1 MQKKLLAVA
10 VAGALGVPA
19 IALAQNATV
28 NIYGRFYAE
37 YSKVFQGNS
46 NNLAPGGAP
55 LVDVDLLQNP
65 GSAIGFRG
73 EEKLGGGL
81 SAWFQCETTADWRGQ
96 STEGWCS
103 RNSALGLKG
112 GFGNLF
118 LGVWDTPFKRVGD
131 AVGANDTGI
140 FGSAQILAGQSTT
153 TNAGA
158 ASGGTFRRRQ
168 RDSVNYDTPNFG
180 GFQLSGAFTTLNPQT
195 STVNSSTGS
204 KPRVWS
210 LSAKYA
216 NGPINVY
223 GAYETHKDV
232 TGATGAGDDKGW
244 LVGGSFTFAN
254 QLKVGGLFTQQKFER
269 QVAGPLRLVEGKVNA
284 YHLGIDWMI
293 SGPHGVRAAWS
304 HAGNVKGT
312 GFPGFAAAGTSGG
325 PPYRPAF
332 NAAGGTSADL
342 YQIRYVHR
350 LSKRTEL
357 TAGYVKIKNKRN
369 AAYQL
374 YGTLNNAVGNDPS
387 AVALAFDH
395 RF

>member
-10 VAGALGVPA
+10 VAGALGAPA
-19 IALAQNATV
+19 LALAQNATV

-46 NNLAPGGAP
+46 NNL
-55 LVDVDLLQNP
+55 QNP

-73 EEKLGGGL
+73 EEKLGGGM

-118 LGVWDTPFKRVGD
+118 LGVWDTPFKRVQD
-131 AVGANDTGI
+131 SVGGNDTGI
-140 FGSAQILAGQSTT
+140 FGTAQILMGQSTT
-153 TNAGA
+153 VNSGA
-158 ASGGTFRRRQ
+158 AGQGNFKRRQ
-168 RDSVNYDTPNFG
+168 RNSINYDTPNFG
-180 GFQLSGAFTTLNPQT
+180 GFQLSGAFTTLNTQT
-195 STVNSSTGS
+195 STVNSTTGS

-232 TGATGAGDDKGW
+232 TGAAGAGDDKGW
-244 LVGGSFTFAN
+244 LVGASYTFPN
-254 QLKVGGLFTQQKFER
+254 RLKVGGLYTQQKFES

-304 HAGNVKGT
+304 HAGNMKGT
-312 GFPGFAAAGTSGG
+312 GFPGIGTAA
-325 PPYRPAF
+325 PPYRPAH
-332 NAAGGTSADL
+332 NPAGGTSADL
-342 YQIRYVHR
+342 YQIRYVHA

-357 TAGYVKIKNKRN
+357 TAGYVKIKNKAN
-369 AAYQL
+369 ARYQL
-374 YGTLNNAVGNDPS
+374 YGTSSNAVGNDPS
-387 AVALAFDH
+387 AIAIAFDH

>member
-10 VAGALGVPA
+10 VAGALGAPA
-19 IALAQNATV
+19 LALAQNATV

-46 NNLAPGGAP
+46 NNAVPGGAP
-55 LVDVDLLQNP
+55 LVDVDFLQNP

-73 EEKLGGGL
+73 EEKLGGGM

-96 STEGWCS
+96 STEGWCT

-118 LGVWDTPFKRVGD
+118 VGNWHTPWARVQSFPGGNETGV
-131 AVGANDTGI
+131 
-140 FGSAQILAGQSTT
+140 FGTAQLLYGQSTT
-153 TNAGA
+153 TNSGA
-158 ASGGTFRRRQ
+158 ASQGTFQRRQ
-168 RDSVNYDTPNFG
+168 RNSITYDTPVFG
-180 GFQLSGAFTTLNPQT
+180 GFQAMGMFTTLNTQT
-195 STVNSSTGS
+195 STVNAATGS
-204 KPRVWS
+204 KPRLWS
-210 LSAKYA
+210 VAAKYD
-216 NGPINVY
+216 NGPINVFA
-223 GAYETHKDV
+223 AYETHKDV
-232 TGATGAGDDKGW
+232 TGAAGAGDDKGW
-244 LVGGSFTFAN
+244 SAGASYTFAN
-254 QLKVGGLFTQQKFER
+254 RLKVGGLYTQQKFQS

-293 SGPHGVRAAWS
+293 SGPHGVRAAWT
-304 HAGNVKGT
+304 HAGNMKGA
-312 GFPGFAAAGTSGG
+312 GFPGIGATGA

-332 NAAGGTSADL
+332 NAAGNTSADL
-342 YQIRYVHR
+342 YQIRYVHA

-374 YGTLNNAVGNDPS
+374 YGTSANQPGNDPS
-387 AVALAFDH
+387 AVAIGFDH

>member
-1 MQKKLLAVA
+1 MQKKLVAVA
-10 VAGALGVPA
+10 VAGALGAPA
-19 IALAQNATV
+19 LALAQNATV
-28 NIYGRFYAE
+28 NVYGRFYAE

-55 LVDVDLLQNP
+55 LVDVDFLQNP

-73 EEKLGGGL
+73 EEKLGGGM

-96 STEGWCS
+96 STEGWCT

-118 LGVWDTPFKRVGD
+118 LGNWHTPWARSQIF
-131 AVGANDTGI
+131 TGGNETGV
-140 FGSAQILAGQSTT
+140 FGTAQLLFGQSTT
-153 TNAGA
+153 TNSGA
-158 ASGGTFRRRQ
+158 ASQGTFQRRQ
-168 RDSVNYDTPNFG
+168 RNSINYDTPNFG
-180 GFQLSGAFTTLNPQT
+180 GFQVMGAFTTLNTQT
-195 STVNSSTGS
+195 STVNSATGS
-204 KPRVWS
+204 KPRLWS
-210 LSAKYA
+210 IAAKFD
-216 NGPINVY
+216 NGPINAYV
-223 GAYETHKDV
+223 AYETHKDV
-232 TGATGAGDDKGW
+232 TGAAGAGDDKGW
-244 LVGGSFTFAN
+244 SAGASYTFAN
-254 QLKVGGLFTQQKFER
+254 RLKVGGMYTQQKFQS

-293 SGPHGVRAAWS
+293 SGPHGVRAAWT
-304 HAGNVKGT
+304 HAGNMKGA
-312 GFPGFAAAGTSGG
+312 GFPGIGATGA

-332 NAAGGTSADL
+332 NAAGQTSADL
-342 YQIRYVHR
+342 YQIRYVHA

-374 YGTLNNAVGNDPS
+374 YGTSANAVGNDPS
-387 AVALAFDH
+387 AIAIGFDH